1 MARLLVRA
9 FVLVAGLAST
19 TGDSLHGQ
27 RSSLATDSA
36 LVRYLRRNDSFFRQ
50 LGPCRDA
57 KLVRSNAR
65 VETSHGDTIVV
76 RRFAYTATCEIKD
89 EEASDCSYKVDISG
103 TLDTPESATIRRFH
117 WDLECA
123 G

>member
-1 MARLLVRA
+1 MARLLIR
-9 FVLVAGLAST
+9 VLALTCGLAAM
-19 TGDSLHGQ
+19 TGGPLRGQ
-27 RSSLATDSA
+27 RSSLATDTA
-36 LVRYLRRNDSFFRQ
+36 LVRYLRRTDSFFRQ

-57 KLVRSNAR
+57 KLVRSNTR
-65 VETSHGDTIVV
+65 VEAHGDTIVEHWF
-76 RRFAYTATCEIKD
+76 RYTATCEIKD
-89 EEASDCSYKVDISG
+89 EEASDCSYKVDLSG